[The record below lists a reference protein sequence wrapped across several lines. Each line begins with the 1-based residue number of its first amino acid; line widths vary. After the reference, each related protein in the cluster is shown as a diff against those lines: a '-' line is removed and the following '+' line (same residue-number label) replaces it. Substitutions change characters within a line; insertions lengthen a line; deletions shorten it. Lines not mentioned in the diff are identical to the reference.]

1 MSGRVGTR
9 TVGGMET
16 TVELRTTVAA
26 TTHDDVAAVR
36 PVRSYQLLAVACAM
50 LCFRPLGVA
59 AVVSAGTVRTRLALG
74 DHEGARRASR
84 RALGLCCA
92 SASVTLFFL
101 LVIVVGSVGYS
112 DTH

>member
-1 MSGRVGTR
+1 
-9 TVGGMET
+9 MET
-16 TVELRTTVAA
+16 TVQLPATTVAA
-26 TTHDDVAAVR
+26 TTDDRPAVRHVR
-36 PVRSYQLLAVACAM
+36 PVRSYQALAVVCAM

-101 LVIVVGSVGYS
+101 LVIVLGSVGYS